1 MSNRNNITSRLNK
14 VNKHLLTLNGNN
26 GNNGGLNLKGL
37 KLQGLKSKLSLSN
50 GPVASNKLFI
60 IIGVILL
67 LIVLGVGGYFLY
79 SYFKNKKVFT
89 KSKLLIPYIHDAQ
102 IDKLF
107 SNSSIPRSVSGNE
120 YNINMW
126 LYVNDYKYRHDSD
139 KCIVFKSDSLSN
151 TDTLDGID
159 TDSQTTTGN
168 PSIWLKKDE
177 NTLVVVTGLDTLI
190 GGDINRCGDDASNC
204 PSKDTSSETY
214 VDKCE
219 IKNFPLQRWVNVNV
233 SLRNNVLDIFMDG
246 TLKKSCIL
254 KGSPTANAGD
264 LHVLKT
270 GTDNMTGFNGYL
282 SKLEYTN
289 KALST
294 DQIMKR
300 YKKGPTVKVSNGFLN
315 LFK

>member
-1 MSNRNNITSRLNK
+1 MSNRNNINSRLNK
-14 VNKHLLTLNGNN
+14 VNKQLLKLN
-26 GNNGGLNLKGL
+26 GNNGGLNLKGI
-37 KLQGLKSKLSLSN
+37 KSKLSLSN
-50 GPVASNKLFI
+50 GPVSSNKVFI

-79 SYFKNKKVFT
+79 RYFTNKKVFS

-139 KCIVFKSDSLSN
+139 KCILFKSGSISN
-151 TDTLDGID
+151 QETLNGID
-159 TDSQTTTGN
+159 TYSQTKSGN

-190 GGDINRCGDDASNC
+190 NDESCSEGTTTCPDSNRD
-204 PSKDTSSETY
+204 SETY
-214 VDKCE
+214 IDKCE

-264 LHVLKT
+264 LYVLKT
-270 GTDNMTGFNGYL
+270 GSDNMTGFNGYL

-300 YKKGPTVKVSNGFLN
+300 YKKGPTVKVSKGFLN

>member
-1 MSNRNNITSRLNK
+1 MSNRNNINSRLNK
-14 VNKHLLTLNGNN
+14 VNKQLLKLN
-26 GNNGGLNLKGL
+26 GNNGGLNLKGI
-37 KLQGLKSKLSLSN
+37 KSKLSLSN
-50 GPVASNKLFI
+50 GPVSSNKVFI

-79 SYFKNKKVFT
+79 RYFTNKKVFS

-139 KCIVFKSDSLSN
+139 KCILFKSGSISN
-151 TDTLDGID
+151 QETLNGID
-159 TDSQTTTGN
+159 TYSQTKSGN

-190 GGDINRCGDDASNC
+190 NDESCGEGTTTCPDSNRD
-204 PSKDTSSETY
+204 SETY
-214 VDKCE
+214 IDKCE

-264 LHVLKT
+264 LYVLKT
-270 GTDNMTGFNGYL
+270 GSDNMTGFNGYL

-300 YKKGPTVKVSNGFLN
+300 YKKGPTVKVSKGFLN

>member
-1 MSNRNNITSRLNK
+1 MSNKNNINSRLNK
-14 VNKHLLTLNGNN
+14 VNKQLLKLN
-26 GNNGGLNLKGL
+26 GNNGGLNFK
-37 KLQGLKSKLSLSN
+37 GLKSKLSLSN
-50 GPVASNKLFI
+50 GPKFGASSNKVFI

-67 LIVLGVGGYFLY
+67 LIILGVGGYFLY
-79 SYFKNKKVFT
+79 RYFTNKKVFS

-107 SNSSIPRSVSGNE
+107 SNSSIPRSASGNE

-126 LYVNDYKYRHDSD
+126 IYVNDYKYRHDTD
-139 KCIVFKSDSLSN
+139 KCILFKTDSITN
-151 TDTLDGID
+151 KDKLDGID
-159 TDSQTTTGN
+159 DISQTKNGN
-168 PSIWLKKDE
+168 PSIWLKKTE
-177 NTLVVVTGLDTLI
+177 NTFVVVTGLDTVL
-190 GGDINRCGDDASNC
+190 NSNSCGDSDGSNPC
-204 PSKDTSSETY
+204 PDPNRDNKDY

-254 KGSPTANAGD
+254 SGSPTANAGD
-264 LHVLKT
+264 LYVLK
-270 GTDNMTGFNGYL
+270 GGHDGMTGFNGYI

-300 YKKGPTVKVSNGFLN
+300 YTKGPTVKVSKGFLN
-315 LFK
+315 IFN